1 MDNETVGILWFKNK
15 NQYLSYLHALTDA
28 NELPRSY
35 TAWLSQTS
43 LFISQAERQ
52 GLQVMKIHAEVL
64 EVYSWC
70 HKNKINFDTDACRR
84 FAMLRARKKCR

>member
-35 TAWLSQTS
+35 TAWLMPDQP
-43 LFISQAERQ
+43 
-52 GLQVMKIHAEVL
+52 
-64 EVYSWC
+64 VYLPGRKTGPSG
-70 HKNKINFDTDACRR
+70 NENSRR
-84 FAMLRARKKCR
+84 SA